1 MAGGDI
7 QDKAAEWGFFRMN
20 LIPFEWLA
28 GIGAFIIGAIGLYLK
43 GRSDNKAA
51 QAAKDAKAASKTR
64 ERMDNA
70 PIENN
75 PDHARAW
82 LDHHAK
88 RLRDAGKS

>member
-1 MAGGDI
+1 MS
-7 QDKAAEWGFFRMN
+7 

-75 PDHARAW
+75 PDDARAW
-82 LDHHAK
+82 LGNHAK
-88 RLRDAGKS
+88 RLRDAWKP

>member
-1 MAGGDI
+1 
-7 QDKAAEWGFFRMN
+7 MN

-43 GRSDNKAA
+43 GRSDSKAA

-70 PIENN
+70 PIADT
-75 PDHARAW
+75 PDHARSW
-82 LDHHAK
+82 LGNHAK
-88 RLRDAGKS
+88 RLRDAGKP